1 MIADKTYKVKVWDHN
16 DAVVFVYEN
25 RYEKINPKDK
35 ECFKYKRWNEVK
47 TAIPMNFTYDE
58 DLTEEMVVEK
68 VQAVAKSLEAVY
80 ALDCDCYEIGISY
93 VINYERQ
100 YVNDAG

>member
-16 DAVVFVYEN
+16 DAVVFVYEH

-35 ECFKYKRWNEVK
+35 ECHKYKHWKEVL
-47 TAIPMNFTYDE
+47 TAIPMNFSYE
-58 DLTEEMVVEK
+58 AELTEEMVVEK

-80 ALDCDCYEIGISY
+80 VHDCDCHEIGISY
-93 VINYERQ
+93 IINYNRQ
-100 YVNDAG
+100 YVNA